1 MVERDNSRHFVTDI
15 LQLLQNGYE
24 ETCTETVAGFAK
36 RKSRRWSVVVFQ
48 AEVGDQVFAAQMPQR
63 VF

>member
-36 RKSRRWSVVVFQ
+36 RKAGGGQS
-48 AEVGDQVFAAQMPQR
+48 
-63 VF
+63 